1 MSRIFT
7 PKANQGPLLGIFITG
22 PAGAIVGF
30 IAGALFSQR
39 HWCSNANHL
48 TKRYSQPLADW
59 CWSAFNTDQHQPI
72 FIRHIQSLSFLRLRA
87 LSFNSATLTLDDGS

>member
-72 FIRHIQSLSFLRLRA
+72 SYDIYNLYLCCRVEIGCKMQSISC
-87 LSFNSATLTLDDGS
+87 